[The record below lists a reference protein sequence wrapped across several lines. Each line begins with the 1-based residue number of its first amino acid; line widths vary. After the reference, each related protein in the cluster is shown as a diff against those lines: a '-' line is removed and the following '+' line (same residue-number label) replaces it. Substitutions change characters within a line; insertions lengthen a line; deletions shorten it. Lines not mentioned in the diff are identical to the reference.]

1 VAQDD
6 EGQQLRSVLGVLGD
20 VVQWE
25 SRIGSA
31 QAAPQNGSDLA
42 ADDASLHPYQ
52 VSHAAWAAISAAV
65 SHLGVL
71 RDSLFTQTAPARVT
85 TRVHTHGQA
94 ALVRCA
100 LETASRAVWLLEP
113 EDRQVRL
120 LRRLQQEWD
129 ESREIEEVRRVMGEP
144 AKSKA
149 DRFERLS
156 PLAQQA
162 GVDPAAITERAV
174 YTTIVRAAGRY
185 LDIDPAVTVV
195 IWKACSSL
203 AHGDYRGQFAY
214 LTKEIL
220 GEASPGVAQV
230 QVTGNVLLLN
240 AGVYAAVGMTRTAFD
255 LYAKRSGVP
264 AP

>member
-1 VAQDD
+1 
-6 EGQQLRSVLGVLGD
+6 VLGVLGD
-20 VVQWE
+20 VAQWE
-25 SRIGSA
+25 SWIGSP
-31 QAAPQNGSDLA
+31 QAAPQDGSDLA
-42 ADDASLHPYQ
+42 ADDVSLHPYQ
-52 VSHAAWAAISAAV
+52 VSHAAWAAITAAV

-71 RDSLFTQTAPARVT
+71 RDSLFTQPSPSEVRARVSP
-85 TRVHTHGQA
+85 HGQA

-113 EDRQVRL
+113 DDRQVRL
-120 LRRLQQEWD
+120 VRRLQQEWD
-129 ESREIEEVRRVMGEP
+129 ESREIEEVRRMISGS

-149 DRFERLS
+149 ERFERLS

-162 GVDPAAITERAV
+162 GVDPAAIKKGAE
-174 YTTIVRAAGRY
+174 YTTIVRAAGQH
-185 LDIDPAVTVV
+185 LNIDPAVTVV

-214 LTKEIL
+214 LTKEVL
-220 GEASPGVAQV
+220 SEASPGVAQV
-230 QVTGNVLLLN
+230 QVSGNILLLTTG
-240 AGVYAAVGMTRTAFD
+240 AHVAVGMTKTAFD